1 MVAVHISKSS
11 LLNGKFSIVGFQ
23 DSIETLD
30 INNIGWGR
38 GAKKHHR
45 CLPREVSQVI
55 MSQRI
60 ADAHSV
66 NYLIDSLSKD
76 NRFQILK
83 QKEIYIV
90 WCRHLKP
97 VMVSNY
103 DTSLI
108 LRNTKFSTTLA
119 MSDKITAT
127 EMTC

>member
-1 MVAVHISKSS
+1 MQLVLFFLWLPFTS

-23 DSIETLD
+23 DGIETLD

-83 QKEIYIV
+83 
-90 WCRHLKP
+90 
-97 VMVSNY
+97 
-103 DTSLI
+103 
-108 LRNTKFSTTLA
+108 
-119 MSDKITAT
+119 
-127 EMTC
+127 

>member
-1 MVAVHISKSS
+1 MHAISFILLLFAVHISKST

-23 DSIETLD
+23 DGIETLD

-45 CLPREVSQVI
+45 CHPREVSQVI
-55 MSQRI
+55 ISQRI

-83 QKEIYIV
+83 
-90 WCRHLKP
+90 
-97 VMVSNY
+97 
-103 DTSLI
+103 
-108 LRNTKFSTTLA
+108 
-119 MSDKITAT
+119 
-127 EMTC
+127 

>member
-1 MVAVHISKSS
+1 MQLVLFFLWLPFTS
-11 LLNGKFSIVGFQ
+11 LRNGKFSIVGFQ
-23 DSIETLD
+23 DGIETLD

-55 MSQRI
+55 ISQRI

-83 QKEIYIV
+83 
-90 WCRHLKP
+90 
-97 VMVSNY
+97 
-103 DTSLI
+103 
-108 LRNTKFSTTLA
+108 
-119 MSDKITAT
+119 
-127 EMTC
+127 